1 MANKRMIAKEMLE
14 SDDFTSMSANARLLY
29 VYMVVYADDDG
40 IVDNPKNIV
49 RMAQAVEGDIKQLIE
64 NELVIPLGNKLLIV
78 RDWLRFN
85 KVQPSRYKPSVY
97 AEAIESICVIN
108 GRYVCR
114 QNVDKLS
121 RSIEQYRLEQNSIDK
136 YRAGAREDI
145 KIHTVGEWREKE
157 YKKTRGKSKNN
168 NNGFNQF
175 QQRED
180 YDYKQLEMELACNLS
195 APEKGES

>member
-1 MANKRMIAKEMLE
+1 MANKRMVAKEMLE

-85 KVQPSRYKPSVY
+85 KVQPSRYKPTVY
-97 AEAIESICVIN
+97 AEAIENICVIN

-121 RSIEQYRLEQNSIDK
+121 RSIEQYRIDK
-136 YRAGAREDI
+136 YSIRACAREDI
-145 KIHTVGEWREKE
+145 KIQTVEE
-157 YKKTRGKSKNN
+157 YRQEEFAKPKGKNN
-168 NNGFNQF
+168 KNGFNNF
-175 QQRED
+175 SQQND
-180 YDYKQLEMELACNLS
+180 YDFEKLEKELACNLS
-195 APEKGES
+195 TSEKEDV

>member
-97 AEAIESICVIN
+97 AEAIENICVIN

-121 RSIEQYRLEQNSIDK
+121 RSIEQNRIEQISI
-136 YRAGAREDI
+136 RACAREDI
-145 KIHTVGEWREKE
+145 KIHTVEEWREKE
-157 YKKTRGKSKNN
+157 FADSKRKSGKKNQK
-168 NNGFNQF
+168 GFNNF
-175 QQRED
+175 SQRND
-180 YDYKQLEMELACNLS
+180 YDFEQLEMELACNLS
-195 APEKGES
+195 APEREDS